1 MIKTIFTEIQSESY
15 ILTDDLNLFFCLFLL
30 QLFQR
35 NTGEYISQDKYI
47 GRALDDE
54 GAMLNL
60 KQYFNDGFSLRSD
73 VIRKMLE
80 KLQYIHKTMAEQHMF
95 HFLSVSLLLIYD
107 SDSEVKV
114 DARLIDFANAISQDD
129 LPLEEQHNGYN
140 EDLLFGISS
149 INNILQG
156 LLSQCSCRPYFIYT
170 RQECI
175 CLPRQW
181 FYVYEESASG
191 TLPEARDFYFCKE
204 SWVHFP
210 TMAGVI
216 CMLSVHGTFSMIF
229 RR

>member
-1 MIKTIFTEIQSESY
+1 M
-15 ILTDDLNLFFCLFLL
+15 
-30 QLFQR
+30 
-35 NTGEYISQDKYI
+35 
-47 GRALDDE
+47 
-54 GAMLNL
+54 NL

-80 KLQYIHKTMAEQHMF
+80 KLQNIHKTMAEQHTF

-156 LLSQCSCRPYFIYT
+156 LLS
-170 RQECI
+170 
-175 CLPRQW
+175 
-181 FYVYEESASG
+181 
-191 TLPEARDFYFCKE
+191 
-204 SWVHFP
+204 
-210 TMAGVI
+210 
-216 CMLSVHGTFSMIF
+216 
-229 RR
+229 